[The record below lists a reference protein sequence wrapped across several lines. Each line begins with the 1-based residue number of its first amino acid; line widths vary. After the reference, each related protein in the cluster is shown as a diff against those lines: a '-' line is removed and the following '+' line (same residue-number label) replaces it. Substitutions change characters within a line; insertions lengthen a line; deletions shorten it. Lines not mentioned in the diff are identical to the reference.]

1 MMSSK
6 HHCTGPLNTR
16 FRQLCGMFLL
26 LYLLPCGYL
35 QSSAL
40 ASERQLAPALNLKEA
55 KSLSNNNERLNND
68 LPPFPPRR
76 PDFSN
81 KHNSSL
87 SQKTVVMVPLP
98 PVRQV
103 PSSSK
108 TSSKDEAPSTEF
120 PVADLSTL
128 DSTNKNTPIST
139 EDVSTNPL
147 QKLAAVSERFE
158 TEILFAKGIQ
168 LLHGGD
174 EQLLVQVVKRSTGA
188 SNFTIHLFG
197 GSSISEKASARQEA
211 LSRVVA
217 VYQYLVSSGVPSSSI
232 AVKPVSNDDSRD
244 AVVIYLEASKT

>member
-1 MMSSK
+1 MI
-6 HHCTGPLNTR
+6 
-16 FRQLCGMFLL
+16 LL
-26 LYLLPCGYL
+26 LSLLPCGYL

-55 KSLSNNNERLNND
+55 KSLSHNNERLHND

-87 SQKTVVMVPLP
+87 SQKTVVIVPLP
-98 PVRQV
+98 PVRQA
-103 PSSSK
+103 PFSSK
-108 TSSKDEAPSTEF
+108 TRSKDEAPSTEF

-128 DSTNKNTPIST
+128 DSTDKNTPISK

-147 QKLAAVSERFE
+147 QKLAAVPERFE
-158 TEILFAKGIQ
+158 AEILFAKGIN

>member
-1 MMSSK
+1 MI
-6 HHCTGPLNTR
+6 
-16 FRQLCGMFLL
+16 LL
-26 LYLLPCGYL
+26 LSLLPCGYL

-55 KSLSNNNERLNND
+55 KSLSHNNERLHND

-87 SQKTVVMVPLP
+87 SQKTVVIVPLP
-98 PVRQV
+98 PVRQA
-103 PSSSK
+103 PFSSK
-108 TSSKDEAPSTEF
+108 TRSKDEAPSTEF

-128 DSTNKNTPIST
+128 DSTDKNTPISK

-147 QKLAAVSERFE
+147 QKLAAVPERFE
-158 TEILFAKGIQ
+158 AEILFAKGIN

-211 LSRVVA
+211 LSRAIA

>member
-1 MMSSK
+1 MI
-6 HHCTGPLNTR
+6 
-16 FRQLCGMFLL
+16 LL
-26 LYLLPCGYL
+26 LSLLPCGYL

-40 ASERQLAPALNLKEA
+40 ASERQLAPAFNLKEA
-55 KSLSNNNERLNND
+55 KSLSHNNERLHND

-98 PVRQV
+98 PVRQA
-103 PSSSK
+103 PFSSK
-108 TSSKDEAPSTEF
+108 TRSKDEAPSTEF

-128 DSTNKNTPIST
+128 DSTGKNTPISK

-147 QKLAAVSERFE
+147 QKIAAVSERFE
-158 TEILFAKGIQ
+158 AEILFAKGIQ
-168 LLHGGD
+168 LLRKGD
-174 EQLLVQVVKRSTGA
+174 EQLLVQVLKRSTGV

-197 GSSISEKASARQEA
+197 GSSISEKAIARQEA
-211 LSRVVA
+211 LSRAIA

>member
-1 MMSSK
+1 
-6 HHCTGPLNTR
+6 
-16 FRQLCGMFLL
+16 MFLL
-26 LYLLPCGYL
+26 IYLLSCGYL

-40 ASERQLAPALNLKEA
+40 ASERQLAPAINLKEA

-87 SQKTVVMVPLP
+87 SQKTVFMVPLP
-98 PVRQV
+98 PVRQA
-103 PSSSK
+103 PPSSK

-128 DSTNKNTPIST
+128 DSTGKNTPISK

-158 TEILFAKGIQ
+158 AEILFAKGIQ
-168 LLHGGD
+168 LLRGGD

-197 GSSISEKASARQEA
+197 GSSISEKAIARQEA
-211 LSRVVA
+211 LSRAIA

>member
-1 MMSSK
+1 
-6 HHCTGPLNTR
+6 
-16 FRQLCGMFLL
+16 MFLL
-26 LYLLPCGYL
+26 ISLLSCGYL

-40 ASERQLAPALNLKEA
+40 ASERQLALAINLKEA
-55 KSLSNNNERLNND
+55 KSLSLNNESLHDD

-76 PDFSN
+76 PDFLN

-98 PVRQV
+98 PVRQA
-103 PSSSK
+103 PPSSK
-108 TSSKDEAPSTEF
+108 TSSKDEAPSTDL

-128 DSTNKNTPIST
+128 DSTDKNTPISK
-139 EDVSTNPL
+139 EDVSINPL
-147 QKLAAVSERFE
+147 QKLSAVSERFE
-158 TEILFAKGIQ
+158 AEILFAKGIE
-168 LLHGGD
+168 LLHGDD

-197 GSSISEKASARQEA
+197 GSSISEKAVARQEA
-211 LSRVVA
+211 LSRAIA

>member
-1 MMSSK
+1 MI
-6 HHCTGPLNTR
+6 
-16 FRQLCGMFLL
+16 LL
-26 LYLLPCGYL
+26 LSLLPCGYL

-55 KSLSNNNERLNND
+55 KSLSHNNETLHND

-87 SQKTVVMVPLP
+87 SQKTVVIVPLP
-98 PVRQV
+98 PVRQA
-103 PSSSK
+103 PFSSK
-108 TSSKDEAPSTEF
+108 TRSKDEAPSTEF

-128 DSTNKNTPIST
+128 DSSDKNTPISK

-147 QKLAAVSERFE
+147 QKLAAVPERFE
-158 TEILFAKGIQ
+158 AEILFAKGIN

-211 LSRVVA
+211 LSRAIA

-244 AVVIYLEASKT
+244 TVVIYLEASKT

>member
-1 MMSSK
+1 MI
-6 HHCTGPLNTR
+6 
-16 FRQLCGMFLL
+16 LL
-26 LYLLPCGYL
+26 LSLLPCGYL

-55 KSLSNNNERLNND
+55 KSLSHNNETLHND

-87 SQKTVVMVPLP
+87 SQKTVVIVPLP
-98 PVRQV
+98 PVRQA
-103 PSSSK
+103 PFSSK
-108 TSSKDEAPSTEF
+108 TRSKDEAPSTEF

-128 DSTNKNTPIST
+128 DSTDKNTPISK

-147 QKLAAVSERFE
+147 QKLAAVPERFE
-158 TEILFAKGIQ
+158 AEILFAKGIN

-211 LSRVVA
+211 LSRAIA

>member
-1 MMSSK
+1 MNSK
-6 HHCTGPLNTR
+6 HHCTGPLKTR
-16 FRQLCGMFLL
+16 FSQLCGMFLL
-26 LYLLPCGYL
+26 ISLLSCGYL

-55 KSLSNNNERLNND
+55 KSLSHNNERLHND

-87 SQKTVVMVPLP
+87 SQKTVFMVPLP
-98 PVRQV
+98 PVRQAP

-108 TSSKDEAPSTEF
+108 TSSKDEAPSTEP

-128 DSTNKNTPIST
+128 ASTDKNTPISK

-147 QKLAAVSERFE
+147 QKIAAVSERFE
-158 TEILFAKGIQ
+158 AEILFAKGIQ
-168 LLHGGD
+168 LLHGDD

-211 LSRVVA
+211 LSRAIA

>member
-1 MMSSK
+1 
-6 HHCTGPLNTR
+6 
-16 FRQLCGMFLL
+16 
-26 LYLLPCGYL
+26 
-35 QSSAL
+35 
-40 ASERQLAPALNLKEA
+40 
-55 KSLSNNNERLNND
+55 
-68 LPPFPPRR
+68 
-76 PDFSN
+76 
-81 KHNSSL
+81 
-87 SQKTVVMVPLP
+87 KTVVMVPLP
-98 PVRQV
+98 PVRQA
-103 PSSSK
+103 PFSSK
-108 TSSKDEAPSTEF
+108 TRSKDEAPSTEF

-128 DSTNKNTPIST
+128 DSTDKNTPISK

-147 QKLAAVSERFE
+147 QKLAAVPERFE
-158 TEILFAKGIQ
+158 AEILFAKGIQ

-211 LSRVVA
+211 LSRAIA

>member
-1 MMSSK
+1 MI
-6 HHCTGPLNTR
+6 
-16 FRQLCGMFLL
+16 LL
-26 LYLLPCGYL
+26 LSLLPCGYL

-55 KSLSNNNERLNND
+55 KSLSHNNETLHND

-87 SQKTVVMVPLP
+87 SQKTVVIVPLP
-98 PVRQV
+98 PVRQA
-103 PSSSK
+103 PFSSK
-108 TSSKDEAPSTEF
+108 TRSKDEAPSTEF

-128 DSTNKNTPIST
+128 DSTDKNTPISK

-147 QKLAAVSERFE
+147 QKLAAVPERFE
-158 TEILFAKGIQ
+158 AEILFAKGIN

-197 GSSISEKASARQEA
+197 GSSISEKAVARQEA
-211 LSRVVA
+211 LSRAIA

>member
-1 MMSSK
+1 
-6 HHCTGPLNTR
+6 
-16 FRQLCGMFLL
+16 MFLL
-26 LYLLPCGYL
+26 LYLIPCGYL

-55 KSLSNNNERLNND
+55 KSLSDNNERLHND

-98 PVRQV
+98 PVRQA
-103 PSSSK
+103 PPSSK
-108 TSSKDEAPSTEF
+108 TSSKDEAPSTDL

-128 DSTNKNTPIST
+128 DSTDKNTPISK
-139 EDVSTNPL
+139 EDVSINPL

-158 TEILFAKGIQ
+158 AEILFAKGIQ

-174 EQLLVQVVKRSTGA
+174 EQLLIQVVKRSTGA

-211 LSRVVA
+211 LSRAIA

>member
-1 MMSSK
+1 
-6 HHCTGPLNTR
+6 
-16 FRQLCGMFLL
+16 MFLL

-55 KSLSNNNERLNND
+55 KSLSHNNERLNND

-108 TSSKDEAPSTEF
+108 TSSTDEAPSTEF

-139 EDVSTNPL
+139 EDVSTNPV

-174 EQLLVQVVKRSTGA
+174 EQLLVQVVKLSTGD
-188 SNFTIHLFG
+188 SNFTILFFG
-197 GSSISEKASARQEA
+197 
-211 LSRVVA
+211 
-217 VYQYLVSSGVPSSSI
+217 
-232 AVKPVSNDDSRD
+232 
-244 AVVIYLEASKT
+244 

>member
-1 MMSSK
+1 MI
-6 HHCTGPLNTR
+6 
-16 FRQLCGMFLL
+16 LL
-26 LYLLPCGYL
+26 LSLLPCGYL

-55 KSLSNNNERLNND
+55 KSLSHNNERLHND

-87 SQKTVVMVPLP
+87 SQKTVVIVPLP
-98 PVRQV
+98 PVRQA
-103 PSSSK
+103 PFSSK
-108 TSSKDEAPSTEF
+108 TRSKDEAPSTEF

-128 DSTNKNTPIST
+128 DSTDKNTPISK

-147 QKLAAVSERFE
+147 QKLAAVPERFE
-158 TEILFAKGIQ
+158 AEILFAKGIN

-211 LSRVVA
+211 LSRAIA

-244 AVVIYLEASKT
+244 MVVIYLEASKT